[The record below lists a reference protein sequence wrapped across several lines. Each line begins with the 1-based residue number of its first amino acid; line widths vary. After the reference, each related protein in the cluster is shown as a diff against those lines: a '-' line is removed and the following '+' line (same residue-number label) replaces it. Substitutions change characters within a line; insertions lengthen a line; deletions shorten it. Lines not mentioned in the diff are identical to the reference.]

1 MNIPNPNI
9 LEFFEL
15 QHTLFKKN
23 IPFVILSL
31 LISVNLMTIIS
42 LCFQLYQLW

>member
-9 LEFFEL
+9 LEFCEL
-15 QHTLFKKN
+15 QHTIFKKN
-23 IPFVILSL
+23 ILFVTLSL

-42 LCFQLYQLW
+42 LCFQLYQL